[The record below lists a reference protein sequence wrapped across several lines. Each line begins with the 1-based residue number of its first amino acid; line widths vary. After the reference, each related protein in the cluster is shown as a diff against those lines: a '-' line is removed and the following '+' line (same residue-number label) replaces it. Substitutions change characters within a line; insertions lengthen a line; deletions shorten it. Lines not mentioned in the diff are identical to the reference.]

1 MLYRKRQKIENVF
14 GKIKDW
20 RRMYTR
26 YYC

>member
-14 GKIKDW
+14 GKVKDW
-20 RRMYTR
+20 RRMHTR